1 MSDFLVSVSVGAAI
15 VAGVAFVLYVIRT
28 TYPR

>member
-1 MSDFLVSVSVGAAI
+1 MSDFLVSASVGAA
-15 VAGVAFVLYVIRT
+15 VVVGVAFVLYVIRT